1 MRLRDRDTNLGSIT
15 KKTPGMAI
23 GLGALVTVSP
33 HGKKECLF
41 LESVNLKVQKLQAQ
55 TQQVHDRDRQTDI
68 CLSQSS

>member
-1 MRLRDRDTNLGSIT
+1 MRLRDRDTNLGSMT

-41 LESVNLKVQKLQAQ
+41 LE
-55 TQQVHDRDRQTDI
+55 
-68 CLSQSS
+68 QSI